1 MVIVTDLDGRY
12 AFQLA
17 SGDYELVA
25 TYVGYQ
31 RFTQPLTIANGNV
44 TVDIQLEADVVGLDQ
59 VVVVGYGE
67 VSRRNVTGAITS
79 VRGDD
84 IQFAPVNTVEN
95 AIQGRMSG
103 VFIQQNN
110 GKLGQGIQM
119 RIRGSSSVSASNQ
132 PLYVIDGVPVVMDD
146 FSISDAATNPLAQFN
161 FNDVESI
168 QVLKDASAAAIYG
181 SRAANGVVFDYH
193 QAGPAGSY
201 PVQLLLPD
209 RFQRA
214 YQYH

>member
-1 MVIVTDLDGRY
+1 MVVY

-95 AIQGRMSG
+95 AIQG
-103 VFIQQNN
+103 
-110 GKLGQGIQM
+110 
-119 RIRGSSSVSASNQ
+119 
-132 PLYVIDGVPVVMDD
+132 PYVRCVP
-146 FSISDAATNPLAQFN
+146 FSRTMVNWGRVYRCGFVDLPRCLPVT
-161 FNDVESI
+161 
-168 QVLKDASAAAIYG
+168 
-181 SRAANGVVFDYH
+181 SR
-193 QAGPAGSY
+193 ST
-201 PVQLLLPD
+201 
-209 RFQRA
+209 
-214 YQYH
+214 